1 MSEVSNPIQACNDIF
16 LKPNGVFKAIGEKD
30 NWSWLPFFIVVIF
43 ATVPGY
49 LYFGIVDFDWFQT
62 MQIQQSMPDASPA
75 EIESYKAAS
84 SASMNQKIVL
94 FSGFIGLV
102 VIAAIQALYHTLV
115 TRNDEKSI
123 HSFLDWY
130 GAQWWM
136 FLPSVI
142 NALVACALIL
152 LLESGAQ
159 ESEAILAPFSL
170 AYIFGVEKSSAAFSL
185 LLSIRLD
192 SLWSIYLAS
201 VCLSQWT
208 NFSKQ
213 KSIIV
218 AVIPT
223 LVILGLTA
231 AFTL

>member
-1 MSEVSNPIQACNDIF
+1 MSEVTNPIQACNDIF
-16 LKPNGVFKAIGEKD
+16 LKPNGVFKAISEKD
-30 NWSWLPFFIVVIF
+30 NWSWLPFFIVVVF

-84 SASMNQKIVL
+84 SADMNQMIVL
-94 FSGFIGLV
+94 ISGVIGLIIV
-102 VIAAIQALYHTLV
+102 AAVQALYHTLV

-136 FLPSVI
+136 FLPSVLS
-142 NALVACALIL
+142 ALAACVLIL
-152 LLESGAQ
+152 LLEPGAQ
-159 ESEAILAPFSL
+159 QSEAILAPFSL
-170 AYIFGVEKSSAAFSL
+170 AYIFGVEKTSSIFSL
-185 LLSIRLD
+185 MMGIRLE
-192 SLWSIYLAS
+192 SIWSIYLAS
-201 VCLSQWT
+201 VCISQWT

-213 KSIIV
+213 KSVIV

-223 LVILGLTA
+223 LIILGLTA